1 MSKRFVN
8 SLEILEL
15 LNATLSLTNL
25 TDNKPVMLWFFLK
38 AILKQKELEKVLTE
52 SMLEFGM
59 LMYTFLMDK
68 NESFDSEM
76 KENDGKFFEV
86 LD

>member
-1 MSKRFVN
+1 
-8 SLEILEL
+8 
-15 LNATLSLTNL
+15 
-25 TDNKPVMLWFFLK
+25 
-38 AILKQKELEKVLTE
+38 
-52 SMLEFGM
+52 MLEFGM

-86 LD
+86 LDQFGIGQV